1 LAGVSDVHLAI
12 VEQEDDAPAGNLG
25 DWALARG
32 HRVETLR
39 AQEAGTEWPDPARYD
54 AIASLGA
61 EHSVHASPDRW
72 IAAEVAF
79 LRAAHD
85 AGVPVLGICFG
96 GQALAA
102 ALGGEVRLAP
112 RPEIGWYEL
121 EARGATVEPGP
132 WFQWHVDT
140 FTVPPRAQE
149 LARTPDCPQAF
160 RLGTS
165 VGLQFHPEA
174 TPEIIAGWIRTG
186 RAALDRNGL
195 RAEALETQTR
205 AAGPAA
211 RARAYTL
218 FDAIATLWTNGRR
231 TSVQT

>member
-1 LAGVSDVHLAI
+1 
-12 VEQEDDAPAGNLG
+12 
-25 DWALARG
+25 
-32 HRVETLR
+32 
-39 AQEAGTEWPDPARYD
+39 
-54 AIASLGA
+54 
-61 EHSVHASPDRW
+61 
-72 IAAEVAF
+72 
-79 LRAAHD
+79 
-85 AGVPVLGICFG
+85 VLGICFG

-102 ALGGEVRLAP
+102 ALGGEVRVAP

-121 EARGATVEPGP
+121 EPRDPTVEPGP

-140 FTVPPRAQE
+140 FTVPDGAHE

-160 RLGTS
+160 RLGAS

-174 TPEIIAGWIRTG
+174 TPEIIAGWIGTG
-186 RAALDRNGL
+186 HAALARNGL
-195 RAEALETQTR
+195 RAEVLEAQTR

-231 TSVQT
+231 TGVQS